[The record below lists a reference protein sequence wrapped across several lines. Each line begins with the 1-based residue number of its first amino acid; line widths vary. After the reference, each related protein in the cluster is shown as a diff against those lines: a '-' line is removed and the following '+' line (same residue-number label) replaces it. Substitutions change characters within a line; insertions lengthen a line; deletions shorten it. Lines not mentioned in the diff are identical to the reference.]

1 MMPLT
6 CLIIETVF
14 RTNERIFEKP
24 HTCISSIVLLM
35 ICKYAWS
42 CPSPSHHHSSLI
54 PNSVAAQR
62 SLFLSDKFV
71 LLCVYFIE
79 VTVYRVTLPRTQY
92 TCHEGCQGGVART
105 SRARALESQ
114 GISPNFTVIKFQW
127 SLNIFIEMCSLVLLI

>member
-54 PNSVAAQR
+54 PNSVAAQS

-92 TCHEGCQGGVART
+92 TCHGGCQGGEGVPGPAGHVHW
-105 SRARALESQ
+105 RARASHL
-114 GISPNFTVIKFQW
+114 T
-127 SLNIFIEMCSLVLLI
+127 LRLLSFNGV